1 MRAGID
7 YYSVLGVPRDV
18 TSEDLKRR
26 YRQLVRQHHPD
37 VALDHDA
44 ARERFVAIVEA
55 YQTLSDPARRRA
67 YDALRQ
73 TAQPAAPS
81 RSTQLQRQ
89 IDDWFR
95 HAVHR
100 LEQDDLNGAA
110 AQCRK
115 ILALDAQHAAAHALL
130 GDIHARRAEWD
141 LALTSYSG
149 AVAAAPRN
157 PVYARKLRDAA
168 AEGQRTRAAA
178 ERRERAEANRR
189 RAVEALN
196 ARHEILPY
204 AIVILLIWAA
214 GLLFWGGS
222 HPGAPLP
229 FRWLP
234 LPRGVALTGF
244 GAGLLL
250 GITLGLTSLTARPGR
265 HGEPTRA
272 RTAVV
277 FGLLSLV
284 SFYLSA
290 AVYCLTALLRDR
302 LTPTLSAAFAATF
315 CCVIALTG
323 LSAGAAEPLAGLW
336 RQTALWSGN
345 LVFPTMLVGLG
356 VGRLGLRF
364 G

>member
-18 TSEDLKRR
+18 TPEDLKRR

-44 ARERFVAIVEA
+44 ARERFVSIVEA
-55 YQTLSDPARRRA
+55 YQTLSDPSRRRA

-73 TAQPAAPS
+73 TASPEPPS

-100 LEQDDLNGAA
+100 LEQEDLNGAA

-115 ILALDAQHAAAHALL
+115 ILALDPQHAAAHALL

-168 AEGQRTRAAA
+168 GEGQRTRAAT
-178 ERRERAEANRR
+178 ERRERAAAHRR

-196 ARHEILPY
+196 ARHEIIPY
-204 AIVILLIWAA
+204 AMIILLVWAA

-229 FRWLP
+229 WRWFP
-234 LPRGVALTGF
+234 LPRGIALTALGV
-244 GAGLLL
+244 GLLL
-250 GITLGLTSLTARPGR
+250 GITLGLTSLTTLRGPS
-265 HGEPTRA
+265 GEPARA
-272 RTAVV
+272 STTIA

-290 AVYCLTALLRDR
+290 AVYCLVALLRDR
-302 LTPTLSAAFAATF
+302 LTPTLTAAFATTF
-315 CCVIALTG
+315 GCVIALSG
-323 LSAGAAEPLAGLW
+323 LSAGAPEPLSELW

-345 LVFPTMLVGLG
+345 LVFPTLLVGLA
-356 VGRLGLRF
+356 VGRLGLR
-364 G
+364 GG